1 LTNVRALEDDNHC
14 VRTPASALEEI
25 YMLNRREFLGT
36 GLGAYAVAALG
47 EDSSKMLFSYSG
59 TALFGAGADP
69 LGDKFIKTDRQM
81 EDALKLCASFG
92 YQGVEPFRGQ
102 GPLPDDPPKLKALLE
117 EAGLRLCTV
126 SGGGDLI
133 SPDKAQ
139 AAIESNFRY
148 TRDVLKPMGCQHL
161 KINIGGPQELNRPPE
176 GTPLD
181 QLKAAARNTNE
192 LGKRIHEELGMKM
205 GFHPHIWSPI
215 ENERET
221 MAILDMT
228 DPRYVGIV
236 PDTAHFALGKMD
248 PVKFLRDH
256 YSRIVAIHLKDTDA
270 KYRNWKG
277 PTPTMDEHRK
287 RNLYQPM
294 GSGGVDFVAFF
305 QVLREHN
312 YSYWV
317 NMDYDAAR
325 KEEGTLEQ
333 QLAVNT
339 RYLRDKL
346 KVDLKTV

>member
-1 LTNVRALEDDNHC
+1 
-14 VRTPASALEEI
+14 
-25 YMLNRREFLGT
+25 MLNRREFVGA
-36 GLGAYAVAALG
+36 GLGALALAAQG
-47 EDSSKMLFSYSG
+47 ADNSKMLFAYSG
-59 TALFGAGADP
+59 TALFGAGVDP
-69 LGDKFIKTDRQM
+69 LGDQFIKTDQQS
-81 EDALKLCASFG
+81 EDALKLCARFG
-92 YQGVEPFRGQ
+92 YQGIEPFRGQ
-102 GPLPDDPPKLKALLE
+102 GTLPDEPAKLKTLLG

-133 SPDKAQ
+133 SDKAKET
-139 AAIESNFRY
+139 IESNFRY

-215 ENERET
+215 ENEHEMT
-221 MAILDMT
+221 TILELT
-228 DPRYVGIV
+228 VPRYVGLV
-236 PDTAHFALGKMD
+236 PDTAHFALAKMD
-248 PVKFLRDH
+248 PVKMLQKY

-270 KYRNWKG
+270 KYRHWTG
-277 PTPTMDEHRK
+277 PTPTQAEHREH
-287 RNLYQPM
+287 NLYQPM

-317 NMDYDAAR
+317 NLDYDAPR
-325 KEEGTLEQ
+325 KSEGTLKQ
-333 QLAVNT
+333 QIAANT
-339 RYLRDKL
+339 AYLRDKL
-346 KVDLKTV
+346 KVNLKSA